1 MKELQKIR
9 QTIDDIDDCMA
20 SLFAERMHAA
30 AKAHACKAASNL
42 PLSDPAREAAVVA
55 AWQKRLP
62 ADLAPYGE
70 ALARCLLDLSK
81 QYQSSL
87 AGKEK
92 NV

>member
-1 MKELQKIR
+1 MKDLQTIR

-30 AKAHACKAASNL
+30 AKAHACKSAGGL
-42 PLSDPAREAAVVA
+42 PVCDPEREAAVVA

-70 ALARCLLDLSK
+70 TLARCLLDLSK
-81 QYQSSL
+81 QYQQEL
-87 AGKEK
+87 ADKEK
-92 NV
+92 GL

>member
-1 MKELQKIR
+1 MKDLQEIR

-30 AKAHACKAASNL
+30 AKAHACKAAEGL
-42 PLSDPAREAAVVA
+42 PLCDPERETAVVA

-62 ADLAPYGE
+62 ADLAPYGA

-81 QYQSSL
+81 QYQNRLSD
-87 AGKEK
+87 AGE
-92 NV
+92 NA